1 MVMEMQRRI
10 AAAEKPIN
18 EIKPEDIRVRVVGKV
33 VDKNDEYAVIDDG
46 TGKINVVTDKLDL
59 EPGATV
65 RVIGRIFASEQ
76 GLELRSEII
85 QDINNLDLK
94 LYRQVRELEKRV

>member
-1 MVMEMQRRI
+1 MEMQRRI

-18 EIKPEDIRVRVVGKV
+18 EIKPDDIRVRVVGKV
-33 VDKNDEYAVIDDG
+33 VDKNDEYVVIDDG
-46 TGKINVVTDKLDL
+46 TGRINVVTDKPDFS
-59 EPGATV
+59 PGTTV

-76 GLELRSEII
+76 GLELRSETI

-94 LYRQVRELEKRV
+94 LYRQVRELEKRA

>member
-1 MVMEMQRRI
+1 MEMQRRI
-10 AAAEKPIN
+10 AAAEKPIS

-33 VDKNDEYAVIDDG
+33 VDKNDEYVVIDDG
-46 TGKINVVTDKLDL
+46 TGKINVVTDKPDL
-59 EPGATV
+59 AIGLTL

-94 LYRQVRELEKRV
+94 LYRQVRELEKRA

>member
-1 MVMEMQRRI
+1 MEMQRRI

-33 VDKNDEYAVIDDG
+33 VDKNDEYVVVDDG
-46 TGKINVVTDKLDL
+46 TGKINVVTDRTDFL
-59 EPGATV
+59 PGTTL

-76 GLELRSEII
+76 GLELRSEIV

-94 LYRQVRELEKRV
+94 LYRQVRELEKRL